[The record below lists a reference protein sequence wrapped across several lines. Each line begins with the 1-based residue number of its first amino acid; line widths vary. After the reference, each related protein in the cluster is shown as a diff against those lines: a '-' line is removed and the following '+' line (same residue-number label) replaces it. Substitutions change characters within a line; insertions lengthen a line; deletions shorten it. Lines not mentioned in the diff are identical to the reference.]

1 MEKSVSS
8 QTNRAQKKGRSPARR
23 YPRYVFSIFFALS
36 FLNYLDRNI
45 FIGASNAIAKDL
57 HLSLAQLGYI
67 ASAFLILYTITTIPL
82 GLWADR
88 ASRKNVVALSVT
100 VWSLTT
106 ALTAL
111 ATNFVFAFFS
121 RMLLGIGE
129 AGYFPA
135 GTALLSDY
143 FPRKR
148 RARIMSYWNIA
159 QYLGI
164 FVGFA
169 LGGILAGIGLWRTGF
184 LIAAVP
190 GLLIAFLCWRIREPR
205 RNQADEEA
213 SQVANDLEPNDLEPL
228 GSEIPLP
235 QSAEKNAGQRSQTFI
250 QQCKRML
257 SIKTLLVLMA
267 MQVFAFFVLGV
278 NVTYLPIYLQQ
289 VDTFHLS
296 QQFTG
301 LYSGGIIILAGL
313 TGNVL
318 GGIFS
323 DLLQRRYAGARILI
337 CGISFLI
344 GAPLLVLTIEARNFI
359 IFSMLLFLTVGMLAI
374 YNGPSTAATQ
384 DIVPSWLRSSS
395 IALSL
400 FVAHLLGDAF
410 APAIIGLM
418 ATSFDPTHGQHFAHN
433 LAGNELGLAILITCT
448 PALVIAGIIG
458 ILGARWMRSDVEAAV
473 LAEQAK

>member
-1 MEKSVSS
+1 MEKIVSS
-8 QTNRAQKKGRSPARR
+8 PTKIATKTSKTNPQR
-23 YPRYVFSIFFALS
+23 YPRYVFSIFFIIS

-67 ASAFLILYTITTIPL
+67 ASAFLIVYTLTTIPL

-88 ASRKNVVALSVT
+88 GQRKNVVALSIA
-100 VWSLTT
+100 VWSFTT
-106 ALTAL
+106 ALTAF
-111 ATNFVFAFFS
+111 ATSFAFAFFS
-121 RMLLGIGE
+121 RMLLGVGE

-143 FPRKR
+143 FPRQR
-148 RARIMSYWNIA
+148 RARIMSYWNVA
-159 QYLGI
+159 QYVGI

-169 LGGILAGIGLWRTGF
+169 VGGILAGMGLWREAF
-184 LIAAVP
+184 LLAAIP
-190 GLLIAFLCWRIREPR
+190 GALMAFLCWRIREPR

-213 SQVANDLEPNDLEPL
+213 DLARSALEP
-228 GSEIPLP
+228 GMKEISTPVLAESHP
-235 QSAEKNAGQRSQTFI
+235 QQRSQTFI
-250 QQCKRML
+250 QQCKQML
-257 SIKTLLVLMA
+257 SIKTLLVLMV
-267 MQVFAFFVLGV
+267 MQIFAFFVLAV

-301 LYSGGIIILAGL
+301 VYSGGIIILAGV
-313 TGNVL
+313 TGNIL
-318 GGIFS
+318 GGFFS

-344 GAPLLVLTIEARNFI
+344 SAPLIVFTIEARNFVS
-359 IFSMLLFLTVGMLAI
+359 FSILLFLTVAILAV

-410 APAIIGLM
+410 APALIGLL
-418 ATSFDPTHGQHFAHN
+418 ATSFDPTHGQHFANN
-433 LAGNELGLAILITCT
+433 LAGHELGFAILITCT
-448 PALVIAGIIG
+448 PALIIAGLVG
-458 ILGARWMRSDVEAAV
+458 ILGSRWMKSDVEAAIQ
-473 LAEQAK
+473 AEQPT

>member
-1 MEKSVSS
+1 MKKNVSS
-8 QTNRAQKKGRSPARR
+8 QTHSVTATKKSGTRSR
-23 YPRYVFSIFFALS
+23 YPRYVFSIFFIIS

-67 ASAFLILYTITTIPL
+67 ASAFLIVYTLTTIPL

-88 ASRKNVVALSVT
+88 ASRKNVVALGVA

-111 ATNFVFAFFS
+111 ATNFAFAFFS
-121 RMLLGIGE
+121 RMLLGVGE

-143 FPRKR
+143 FNRQQ
-148 RARIMSYWNIA
+148 RARIMSYWNVA
-159 QYLGI
+159 QYVGV
-164 FVGFA
+164 FVGYA
-169 LGGILAGIGLWRTGF
+169 IGGILAGMGLWREAF
-184 LIAAVP
+184 LIAALP
-190 GLLIAFLCWRIREPR
+190 GLLMAILCWRIREPR

-213 SQVANDLEPNDLEPL
+213 ALAA
-228 GSEIPLP
+228 SEIEPIAPAIPIPLLTDGEQP
-235 QSAEKNAGQRSQTFI
+235 PRRRDQTFI
-250 QQCKRML
+250 QQCRLLL
-257 SIKTLLVLMA
+257 SIKTLLVLMVI
-267 MQVFAFFVLGV
+267 QIFAFFVLGV

-301 LYSGGIIILAGL
+301 VYSGGIIILAGL
-313 TGNVL
+313 TGNIL

-344 GAPLLVLTIEARNFI
+344 GAPLIVLTLEARNFV
-359 IFSMLLFLTVGMLAI
+359 IFSILLFLTVTMLAI

-410 APAIIGLM
+410 APTIIGLL
-418 ATSFDPTHGQHFAHN
+418 ATSLDPTHGQHFAHN
-433 LAGNELGLAILITCT
+433 LAGHELGFAILITCT
-448 PALVIAGIIG
+448 PALVIAGLAG
-458 ILGARWMRSDVEAAV
+458 ILGSRWMKADVEAATR
-473 LAEQAK
+473 AEQSI